1 MRIRKRDA
9 RVEDFSSSKLIKA
22 ISKCFDEVHNTNQ
35 ALVYEIANSVQSKIS
50 DNSGVETIQDLVEQE
65 LVKRGMYDEA
75 KAYIIYRHD
84 RAKARDANTQLTKI
98 FDDINKIESSELDLK
113 RENANIDA
121 NTSMGTMLKIGTEAS
136 KDYNL
141 KYLIKPKFAMQ
152 HENGDFHV
160 HDLDFYS
167 ITMNCLFIPLAKLL
181 KSGFNTGHGT
191 VREPQSIHTAAN
203 LACIVLQSNQ
213 NEMFGGQAFPTFD
226 YDLAPYVAK
235 SFVNHLRECLND
247 YYDVS
252 DFDSVLHHEI
262 TDKIYQKNKT
272 ILNDT
277 SKAELRQL
285 LPAVTSK
292 VFEKMYNRA
301 LVKTDKETFQSMEAL
316 IHNFNTMHSRAGAQT
331 PFSSINY
338 GTDTSEEGRMI
349 VKNVLLATQKGL
361 GRSETPIFPVQIFKI
376 KESVNLDPKSKNYD
390 LFKLAIKTSAK
401 RLFPNFTFC
410 DSPYNAQYYKEGHP
424 ETEIAVMG
432 CADKNEKITFIY
444 KDTMYD
450 LSFIDAFN
458 FLKDEFGVY
467 KKTEKS
473 EYVKLDNVLIKDN
486 GSFVKCKGILRNL
499 NVSNWVEVKTDSKT
513 LILTDDHPL
522 DIKDKGR
529 TFVKDIKLNDEI
541 FLVEEKTSEK
551 IKSIVNLERTADS
564 FDVET
569 ESDTFDLSGVHSHNC
584 RTRVIG
590 NVYDPE
596 HQQVTGRG
604 NFSFNTLNLP
614 RLGILAKGDL
624 KKFFTDFDNLID
636 DAIQQ
641 LKDRFEYIGKK
652 HVYNFPFLMGQGLYL
667 DSDKYSMNDEI
678 KEILKQSSISVGFC
692 GLAECLVAL
701 TGKHHGESKEA
712 QELGLKIIQH
722 LRDRMD
728 EESKK
733 TGLSWSCFATPAE
746 STAGTFLRKDRKIF
760 GVIPGVT
767 DRDYY
772 TNSFHVPVYYKTSIT
787 HKIDI
792 ESPYHEICN
801 AGSITYIE
809 LDGDPNKNLDAY
821 ETIVRYAAEKNLQYF
836 SINTQNDQCPVCGY
850 LGIIGD
856 ECPHCGFREGVGVS
870 VEHLKEIGLYDE
882 VLRYN
887 Q

>member
-22 ISKCFDEVHNTNQ
+22 ISKCFEEVHNTNQ
-35 ALVYEIANSVQSKIS
+35 ALVYEIANSVQNKIS
-50 DNSGVETIQDLVEQE
+50 DNTAVETIQDLVERE
-65 LVKRGMYDEA
+65 LVSRGMYDEA

-113 RENANIDA
+113 RENANIDT

-141 KYLIKPKFAMQ
+141 KYLIKPKFAML
-152 HENGDFHV
+152 HENGDFHI

-191 VREPQSIHTAAN
+191 VREPQSIKTAAN

-235 SFVNHLRECLND
+235 SFANHLRECLND
-247 YYDVS
+247 Y
-252 DFDSVLHHEI
+252 FDSEDTEKDFKNILTKEI
-262 TDKIYQKNKT
+262 TDKIYQKYNT

-277 SKAELRQL
+277 SKSELREL
-285 LPAVTSK
+285 LPNVSPE

-301 LVKTDKETFQSMEAL
+301 LVKTDKETYQAMEAL
-316 IHNFNTMHSRAGAQT
+316 IHNFNTMHSRCLPADEIIVAADGNTNINKLKVNDYVLSFNVNTQKYEYKKVKRVLDNGEKELLLLVLENGQRLRCTPDHMLYTSKGYVEAQYATDVLTKDGFSSIVFMKNDITEDVYDIEVEDNHNFCVKDKNSDNFAVVHNCGAQT

-338 GTDTSEEGRMI
+338 GTCTSEEGRMI
-349 VKNVLLATQKGL
+349 VKNVLLATDKGL
-361 GRSETPIFPVQIFKI
+361 GRSETPIFPVQIFKL
-376 KESVNLDPKSKNYD
+376 KRSVNTQSDSKNYD

-410 DSPYNAQYYKEGHP
+410 DSPFNAQYYKEGHP

-432 CADKNEKITFIY
+432 C
-444 KDTMYD
+444 
-450 LSFIDAFN
+450 
-458 FLKDEFGVY
+458 
-467 KKTEKS
+467 
-473 EYVKLDNVLIKDN
+473 
-486 GSFVKCKGILRNL
+486 
-499 NVSNWVEVKTDSKT
+499 
-513 LILTDDHPL
+513 
-522 DIKDKGR
+522 
-529 TFVKDIKLNDEI
+529 
-541 FLVEEKTSEK
+541 
-551 IKSIVNLERTADS
+551 
-564 FDVET
+564 
-569 ESDTFDLSGVHSHNC
+569 

-590 NVYDPE
+590 NTYDKDHE
-596 HQQVTGRG
+596 QVTGRG

-624 KKFFTDFDNLID
+624 KKFFNDLDNLID

-641 LKDRFEYIGKK
+641 LKDRFDYIGNK
-652 HVYNFPFLMGQGLYL
+652 HVYNYPFLMGQGVYL
-667 DSDKYSMNDEI
+667 DSDKYGPNDTI
-678 KEILKQSSISVGFC
+678 REILKQSSISVGFC

-701 TGKHHGESKEA
+701 TGKHHGESKES
-712 QELGLKIIQH
+712 QELGLKIIRH
-722 LRDRMD
+722 IRKRMD

-767 DRDYY
+767 DKDYY
-772 TNSFHVPVYYKTSIT
+772 TNSFHVPVYYKTSIS
-787 HKIDI
+787 HKIDV

-801 AGSITYIE
+801 AGSISYIE

-821 ETIVRYAAEKNLQYF
+821 EAIVRYAAKKNLQYF

-856 ECPHCGFREGVGVS
+856 ECPHCGFREDSGVS
-870 VEHLKEIGLYDE
+870 VEHLKEIGIYDE
-882 VLRYN
+882 VLN
-887 Q
+887 FNK

>member
-1 MRIRKRDA
+1 
-9 RVEDFSSSKLIKA
+9 
-22 ISKCFDEVHNTNQ
+22 
-35 ALVYEIANSVQSKIS
+35 
-50 DNSGVETIQDLVEQE
+50 
-65 LVKRGMYDEA
+65 
-75 KAYIIYRHD
+75 
-84 RAKARDANTQLTKI
+84 
-98 FDDINKIESSELDLK
+98 
-113 RENANIDA
+113 
-121 NTSMGTMLKIGTEAS
+121 
-136 KDYNL
+136 
-141 KYLIKPKFAMQ
+141 
-152 HENGDFHV
+152 
-160 HDLDFYS
+160 
-167 ITMNCLFIPLAKLL
+167 MNCLFIPLAKLL

-235 SFVNHLRECLND
+235 SFVNHLKECLND

-272 ILNDT
+272 ILNES
-277 SKAELRQL
+277 SKSELRQL
-285 LPAVTSK
+285 LSAVPSK
-292 VFEKMYNRA
+292 LFEKMYSRA
-301 LVKTDKETFQSMEAL
+301 LVKTDKETFQAMEAL
-316 IHNFNTMHSRAGAQT
+316 VHNFNTMHSRCLPADEIIVAADGNTNINKLKVNDYVLSFNVNTQKYEYKKVKRVLDNGEKELLLLVLENGQRLRCTPDHKLYTSKGYVEAQYATDVLTKDGFSSIVFMKNDITEEVYDIEVEDNHNFCVKDKNSDNFAVVHNCGAQT

-376 KESVNLDPKSKNYD
+376 KESVNLNPNSKNYD

-432 CADKNEKITFIY
+432 C
-444 KDTMYD
+444 
-450 LSFIDAFN
+450 
-458 FLKDEFGVY
+458 
-467 KKTEKS
+467 
-473 EYVKLDNVLIKDN
+473 
-486 GSFVKCKGILRNL
+486 
-499 NVSNWVEVKTDSKT
+499 
-513 LILTDDHPL
+513 
-522 DIKDKGR
+522 
-529 TFVKDIKLNDEI
+529 
-541 FLVEEKTSEK
+541 
-551 IKSIVNLERTADS
+551 
-564 FDVET
+564 
-569 ESDTFDLSGVHSHNC
+569 

-624 KKFFTDFDNLID
+624 KKFFTDLDNLID

-641 LKDRFEYIGKK
+641 LKDRFDYIGNK
-652 HVYNFPFLMGQGLYL
+652 HVYNYPFLMGQGIYL
-667 DSDKYSMNDEI
+667 DSEKYGPNDTI
-678 KEILKQSSISVGFC
+678 REILKQSSISVGFC

-701 TGKHHGESKEA
+701 TGKHHGESKES
-712 QELGLKIIQH
+712 QELGLKIIRH
-722 LRDRMD
+722 IRKRMD

-767 DRDYY
+767 DKDYY
-772 TNSFHVPVYYKTSIT
+772 TNSFHVPVYYNTSIS

-801 AGSITYIE
+801 AGSISYIE

-821 ETIVRYAAEKNLQYF
+821 EAIVRYAAKKNLQYF
-836 SINTQNDQCPVCGY
+836 SINTQNDQCPICGY
-850 LGIIGD
+850 LGVIGD
-856 ECPHCGFREGVGVS
+856 TCPKCGFSEKDGVS
-870 VEHLKEIGLYDE
+870 IEHLKECGC
-882 VLRYN
+882 YN
-887 Q
+887 DVKKYNDIIE

>member
-1 MRIRKRDA
+1 MIIKKRDG
-9 RVEDFSSSKLIKA
+9 RNETYSNNKLVKA
-22 ISKCFDEVHNTNQ
+22 ISKCFAEVHNANQ
-35 ALVYEIANSVQSKIS
+35 ALIYEIVNSVQSKIKE
-50 DNSGVETIQDLVEQE
+50 NSTVEFIQDLVEQE
-65 LVKRGMYDEA
+65 LVKRDMYDEA

-84 RAKARDANTQLTKI
+84 RAKARDANTELTKV
-98 FDDINKIESSELDLK
+98 FDDINKIDSSVLDLK

-141 KYLIKPKFAMQ
+141 KYLIKPKYAML
-152 HENGDFHV
+152 HKNGDYHI

-252 DFDSVLHHEI
+252 DFDSVLDHEI

-285 LPAVTSK
+285 LPAVPSK
-292 VFEKMYNRA
+292 LFEKMYNRA
-301 LVKTDKETFQSMEAL
+301 LVKTDKETYQAMEAL
-316 IHNFNTMHSRAGAQT
+316 IHNFNTMHSRCLPADEIIVAGDGNTNINKLKVNDYVLSFNVNTQKFEYKKVKRVLDNGEKELLLLVLENGQRLRCTPDHKLYTSKGYVEAQYATDVLTKDGFSSIVFMKNDIAEEVYDIEVEDNHNFCVKDKNSDNFVVVHNCGAQT

-376 KESVNLDPKSKNYD
+376 KESVNLDPNSKNYD

-432 CADKNEKITFIY
+432 C
-444 KDTMYD
+444 
-450 LSFIDAFN
+450 
-458 FLKDEFGVY
+458 
-467 KKTEKS
+467 
-473 EYVKLDNVLIKDN
+473 
-486 GSFVKCKGILRNL
+486 
-499 NVSNWVEVKTDSKT
+499 
-513 LILTDDHPL
+513 
-522 DIKDKGR
+522 
-529 TFVKDIKLNDEI
+529 
-541 FLVEEKTSEK
+541 
-551 IKSIVNLERTADS
+551 
-564 FDVET
+564 
-569 ESDTFDLSGVHSHNC
+569 

-590 NVYDPE
+590 NTYDKDHE
-596 HQQVTGRG
+596 QVTGRG

-624 KKFFTDFDNLID
+624 KKFFNDLDNLID

-641 LKDRFEYIGKK
+641 LKDRFDYIGNK
-652 HVYNFPFLMGQGLYL
+652 HVYNYPFLMGLGIYL
-667 DSDKYSMNDEI
+667 DSDKYGPNDTI
-678 KEILKQSSISVGFC
+678 REILKQSSISVGFC

-701 TGKHHGESKEA
+701 TGKHHGESEEA

-787 HKIDI
+787 HKIDV

-821 ETIVRYAAEKNLQYF
+821 EAIVRYAKDKNLQYF